1 MLQEMNT
8 SEPNPQRSSRARWIA
23 AGFIGAFAA
32 SVLTVI
38 YTGLNVEGTSAEF
51 DAGFRSVTL
60 APGERRTIDLVFD
73 SNAAH
78 PESTLKITL
87 PPMLALAAGST
98 EQSAVSLEPGSNRF
112 SIVIEAREP
121 GSGYLIGRVEAGE
134 PVGLY
139 RVFVTV
145 SDDP

>member
-1 MLQEMNT
+1 MDRGKDAK
-8 SEPNPQRSSRARWIA
+8 PRRASWIA

-32 SVLTVI
+32 SIFTVI

-60 APGERRTIDLVFD
+60 APGERRTIELEFE
-73 SNAAH
+73 SPAAH
-78 PESTLKITL
+78 PEATLEISL
-87 PPMLALAAGST
+87 PPMLELTAGPAGDGRRRPVALAPGGNTLTVEVA
-98 EQSAVSLEPGSNRF
+98 AVET
-112 SIVIEAREP
+112 
-121 GSGYLIGRVEAGE
+121 GSGYIVARVEAGA

-145 SDDP
+145 TDE